1 MVDTSPGPDA
11 NAVYSAMVFW
21 FLFSIPE
28 NWERHVPMSGT
39 ILTTEILSGR
49 DLLDQESDFVPVCQ
63 TISLLKADFFNEIS
77 KAETGR
83 SCENAVIFSKKAA
96 NNDQM
101 MHTNDLF

>member
-63 TISLLKADFFNEIS
+63 TISLLKADFF
-77 KAETGR
+77 
-83 SCENAVIFSKKAA
+83 
-96 NNDQM
+96 
-101 MHTNDLF
+101 